1 MSPGILPGIP
11 WVFRVWV
18 HSVASCFSSCLYLVL
33 PVAVKTTRSGAV
45 WSSEVQGS
53 RVKSPPLAEHSHSA
67 PIIDPFVQP
76 SQSSRHP
83 RHIKGR
89 QRDGKVWVVLYMK
102 LKFKSDFLTQLCRS
116 ITQSFCRRVN
126 VRECWG
132 MHFLIHLFTSLRF
145 AVCTILTHTHHK
157 RIT

>member
-76 SQSSRHP
+76 SQSSRQP

-132 MHFLIHLFTSLRF
+132 MHFFNTFIHKFKICSLHH
-145 AVCTILTHTHHK
+145 INTHTTK
-157 RIT
+157 E